1 MAVKTRGLAIGAFV
15 LAVVVLALGLVLKNQ
30 ADFSRNYV
38 KAQLV
43 ERGISFTPKEALLP
57 DQQKVPCLIANAGK
71 PMTTGKQ
78 AECYAK
84 YQIGIDLGLVDNG
97 NTYFQSHYNGYLA
110 RVKAATA
117 LQTDPT
123 APATLELV
131 KQADEQS
138 RKADDLLAGEATRG
152 LLLAG
157 YGFSVIGDRLAQA
170 ATVCF
175 IVAGLLVI
183 GGIVLLVMGNRKS
196 ADAAPAPP
204 TAAA

>member
-1 MAVKTRGLAIGAFV
+1 MKTRGLAIGAFV
-15 LAVVVLALGLVLKNQ
+15 LALVVLALGLVLKNQ
-30 ADFSRNYV
+30 ADFSSDYV

-43 ERGISFTPKEALLP
+43 ERGIKFTPKEALLP
-57 DQQKVPCLIANAGK
+57 EQQKVACLVDNAGK

-84 YQIGIDLGLVDNG
+84 YQIGIDLTLVDNG

-110 RVKAATA
+110 RVKAAEA
-117 LQTDPT
+117 LQANPND
-123 APATLELV
+123 PATLELV
-131 KQADEQS
+131 KQADEAS
-138 RKADDLLAGEATRG
+138 RRADDLLAGEATRG

-170 ATVCF
+170 ALVCF

-183 GGIVLLVMGNRKS
+183 GGIVLLVMSNRKRS
-196 ADAAPAPP
+196 DAAPAPP
-204 TAAA
+204 TAPA